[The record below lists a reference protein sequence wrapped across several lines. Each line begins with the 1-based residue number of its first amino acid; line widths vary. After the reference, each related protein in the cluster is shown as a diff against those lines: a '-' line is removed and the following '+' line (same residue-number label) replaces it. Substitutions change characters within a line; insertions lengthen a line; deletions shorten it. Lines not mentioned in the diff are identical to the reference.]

1 MLFRYNCKGLGSKK
15 PKTTTRHKS
24 SPQIYFAMKL
34 KGRFFVRRRG
44 FGEAIRRGMQVSS
57 RFEVIPDYVIYAR
70 TQKILFS
77 CAMLNMC
84 SPAQFKDAKVFMGL
98 VEAMT
103 TAKDRE
109 IRGVGMQNFK
119 YNPDYREFMAL
130 VNTISSHAS
139 RTMAQEFKVE
149 TVRSMKVCLYFFPD
163 KILALT
169 RLYVEVRMPQSHVFP
184 IGIDDRTY
192 EYAEKYCDEYQYPRN
207 FPLGLS
213 VDDTKVFASLQALQ
227 DRDSNGKGQWYLL
240 GGVW

>member
-1 MLFRYNCKGLGSKK
+1 
-15 PKTTTRHKS
+15 
-24 SPQIYFAMKL
+24 
-34 KGRFFVRRRG
+34 
-44 FGEAIRRGMQVSS
+44 
-57 RFEVIPDYVIYAR
+57 
-70 TQKILFS
+70 
-77 CAMLNMC
+77 
-84 SPAQFKDAKVFMGL
+84 MGL

-130 VNTISSHAS
+130 VNTISLRAS

-149 TVRSMKVCLYFFPD
+149 TVRSMKSVSTSFLINIGTNSSICRSQDAAKP
-163 KILALT
+163 
-169 RLYVEVRMPQSHVFP
+169 RFP

-240 GGVW
+240 GGVGDSVRLHIPDIEALDTFLQDQTIPKATKVRATVHDRS